1 MAAGKRAK
9 KFLTILALG
18 LTVVNL
24 AFSQDMETY
33 PTVMHPEKFE
43 IDWIGFYELANS
55 RTAELRDRLPHHL
68 DLHYGLHEKQRL
80 DLYLPADGQV
90 DAPVFVFFHGGGF
103 QEGDRA
109 HYGFVASPFAAN
121 GAITAVASYRLA
133 DEDHRYPAQID
144 DARNAVVWLHKHI
157 EKFGGDPNAIF
168 AGGHS
173 AGAILAADL
182 GADRAWLEE
191 RGIRAQALKGIV
203 AISGTYDL
211 RSAAR
216 PGYIDAYAPTP
227 ESRAEASPV
236 LHLGDP
242 APATLVA
249 VGTLEPSIQDSAR
262 QLTRELLA
270 EGVHADLLLLDGENH
285 NDTVLSLADETSPL
299 FQMIL
304 DMMQI
309 SPASP

>member
-1 MAAGKRAK
+1 MASGKAVK
-9 KFLTILALG
+9 EFLTILVLG
-18 LTVVNL
+18 STTMNL
-24 AFSQDMETY
+24 AFSQNMETY

-43 IDWIGFYELANS
+43 IDWTGFYELANS

-68 DLHYGLHEKQRL
+68 DLHYGSQEKQRL

-121 GAITAVASYRLA
+121 GVITAVASYRLA
-133 DEDHRYPAQID
+133 NEDHRYPAQID
-144 DARNAVVWLHKHI
+144 DARSAVVWLHKHL
-157 EKFGGDPNAIF
+157 EKFGGDPDAIF
-168 AGGHS
+168 VGGHS

-182 GADRAWLEE
+182 GADRTWLEE
-191 RGIRAQALKGIV
+191 RGVRTQALKGIV

-211 RSAAR
+211 RSADR
-216 PGYIDAYAPTP
+216 PGYVDAYAPTP
-227 ESRAEASPV
+227 EARAKASPM

-242 APATLVA
+242 APSALVA

-262 QLTRELLA
+262 QLTSELLA
-270 EGVHADLLLLDGENH
+270 EGVRADFLLLDGEDH
-285 NDTVLSLADETSPL
+285 DDTVLSLADETSPL
-299 FQMIL
+299 FRMIL

-309 SPASP
+309 APASP